1 MLIAAF
7 HPWRGCSQKM
17 NNRMYP
23 NNDPIVLILC
33 GEPCR
38 GLGRLA
44 APVLRK
50 ALAMGSVGS
59 AWLA

>member
-1 MLIAAF
+1 
-7 HPWRGCSQKM
+7 M
-17 NNRMYP
+17 NNRRYP
-23 NNDPIVLILC
+23 DNDPIVLVVC
-33 GEPCR
+33 GEPCG